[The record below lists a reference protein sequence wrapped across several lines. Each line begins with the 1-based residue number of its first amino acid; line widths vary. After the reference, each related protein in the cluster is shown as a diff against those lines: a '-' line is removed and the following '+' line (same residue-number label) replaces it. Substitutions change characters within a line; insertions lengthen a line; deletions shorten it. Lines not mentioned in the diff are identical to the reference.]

1 MNREYYDATVK
12 MEEAGTDNEFLLG
25 WQCGYL
31 CNPEREEQRITEAYE
46 AGYEAAKEGDADA
59 YKKWVA

>member
-12 MEEAGTDNEFLLG
+12 MEAANTQLEFVLG

-46 AGYEAAKEGDADA
+46 AGFEAAKESDTEA
-59 YKKWVA
+59 YKQFAA

>member
-1 MNREYYDATVK
+1 MNKDYYDATVK
-12 MEEAGTDNEFLLG
+12 MEAAGTNDEFILG

-46 AGYEAAKEGDADA
+46 AGYEAAKEGDANA
-59 YKKWVA
+59 YTKWAA